1 MAWDI
6 SVMAIPAVRYN
17 KKSPKLGLFL
27 FSLPPVYR
35 QAGLG

>member
-17 KKSPKLGLFL
+17 KKSPNLGLFL
-27 FSLPPVYR
+27 FSLPS
-35 QAGLG
+35 GLDRIGI